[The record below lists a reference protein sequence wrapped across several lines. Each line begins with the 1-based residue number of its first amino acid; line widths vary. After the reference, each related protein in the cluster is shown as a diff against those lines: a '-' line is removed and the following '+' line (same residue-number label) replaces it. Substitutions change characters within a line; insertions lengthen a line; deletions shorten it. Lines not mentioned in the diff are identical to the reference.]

1 MNLHKKN
8 PKRTWDCLK
17 QITGSGKDRV
27 KVKVS
32 NELSYANEL
41 NRFYCRFDIF
51 DFKKEQESVKRALLS
66 KLVRPHLEVTAK
78 TVEKEFSIVTVRQ

>member
-1 MNLHKKN
+1 M
-8 PKRTWDCLK
+8 K

-41 NRFYCRFDIF
+41 NRFYCCFDIF
-51 DFKKEQESVKRALLS
+51 DFKKEQESVKRDLLS
-66 KLVRPHLEVTAK
+66 KLVRPHLEELLRQLKKNLVSYSQAK
-78 TVEKEFSIVTVRQ
+78 P